1 MNQKNTENII
11 PNVNSKEKEERNVP
25 DLRFG
30 FHCNWNMHKLKEFT
44 HRITTKNKR
53 NESNLI
59 LTISAENGL
68 VNQEK
73 FFNRKVA
80 SDNLSGYY
88 LLKKGDFA
96 YNKSYSNNYPW
107 GAIKRLDN
115 YDKGVVSALYICFS
129 SNDDI
134 DSDYLKHYFESNKW
148 NHEVSDI
155 AVEGARNHGL
165 LNISINDFFNTNHYL
180 PGLTEQKKI
189 ACFLNLIEA
198 RLDTQKKIIEEIH
211 LLKKTI
217 CDTYRKLNCS
227 KFKIKDLGKIGRGRV
242 ISSSEISKQKNPQ
255 YPVYSSQTMNDGIM
269 GYLDDYDFEGE
280 YITWTTDGANAG
292 TVFYHNERFNCT
304 NVCGT
309 IKITNKIIDP
319 FYMSLILQYESKKY
333 VSLNLANPKL
343 MNNTMASIEIKVPP
357 MTYQLEITK
366 IVKSINKKLDNE
378 VKILKLYQK
387 QKDYLLEHMFI

>member
-1 MNQKNTENII
+1 M
-11 PNVNSKEKEERNVP
+11 
-25 DLRFG
+25 RFG

-198 RLDTQKKIIEEIH
+198 RLDTQKKIIGD
-211 LLKKTI
+211 LNSLKKRI
-217 CDTYRKLNCS
+217 RNIIFSHEHKEYAPLKS
-227 KFKIKDLGKIGRGRV
+227 YYIKGKAGGTPKTTKREYYKGNIPFLS
-242 ISSSEISKQKNPQ
+242 ISDISNNGKYIYKCNKNISK
-255 YPVYSSQTMNDGIM
+255 DGLNNSAAWIVPT
-269 GYLDDYDFEGE
+269 G
-280 YITWTTDGANAG
+280 
-292 TVFYHNERFNCT
+292 
-304 NVCGT
+304 
-309 IKITNKIIDP
+309 
-319 FYMSLILQYESKKY
+319 SLILSMY
-333 VSLNLANPKL
+333 
-343 MNNTMASIEIKVPP
+343 ASVGYPC
-357 MTYQLEITK
+357 
-366 IVKSINKKLDNE
+366 INKIELTTSQAMFSM
-378 VKILKLYQK
+378 ILKK
-387 QKDYLLEHMFI
+387 I